1 MQGKSL
7 WTNVLVAVVIAVAA
21 FFAGAQWRKHT
32 SASTSNALAASE
44 AMPPSSFAPTL
55 DADAEAN
62 AADSDDGDEDEEE
75 APPAMRST
83 GSLRVVINGQA
94 LAAEGI
100 AWLQQFG
107 PVRSGSYWYDP
118 KSGLWG
124 FAGHEPAGYVRP
136 GLDFGT
142 PSPRASNGDT
152 GVFVNGREI
161 NGIELHWYELIF
173 RTPSTGPGR
182 FWLDGTTGNV
192 GYEGNPIPLGNLIR
206 SLQQSQSS
214 AGGSQAFSGG
224 SMVGVTNGDCTM
236 VTTDSGYT
244 AQTAGC

>member
-1 MQGKSL
+1 
-7 WTNVLVAVVIAVAA
+7 
-21 FFAGAQWRKHT
+21 
-32 SASTSNALAASE
+32 
-44 AMPPSSFAPTL
+44 
-55 DADAEAN
+55 
-62 AADSDDGDEDEEE
+62 
-75 APPAMRST
+75 
-83 GSLRVVINGQA
+83 VINGQA
-94 LAAEGI
+94 LTAERI

-118 KSGLWG
+118 RSGLWG

-136 GLDFGT
+136 GLDFGA

-173 RTPSTGPGR
+173 RTPSRGPGR
-182 FWLDGTTGNV
+182 FWLDGMTGNV
-192 GYEGNPIPLGNLIR
+192 GYEGNPMPIGNLIQA
-206 SLQQSQSS
+206 LQQSQTS

-224 SMVGVTNGDCTM
+224 SMVGVTNGNCTM

-244 AQTAGC
+244 AATPGC